1 MFMDMHIK
9 YWRKGNEV
17 PLNKLSFT
25 CRLQFLFMWPKFWPI
40 LNVSTRPISNWWGNW
55 SRTGVTLTQG
65 QTSYNR
71 ETTTWKGSSKF
82 QIHYVHVHINLISP
96 KYLTFSWFFLRFW
109 YFTRQSW
116 CHYEHW
122 KFAPSS
128 YLCLD
133 FRFLRVEWN
142 VSLITK

>member
-1 MFMDMHIK
+1 MLLSVYINASVQLRCMYMDMHIK

-17 PLNKLSFT
+17 PLSKLCFT
-25 CRLQFLFMWPKFWPI
+25 WRLQFLFMWPKFWPI

-82 QIHYVHVHINLISP
+82 QIHYLIGIVFYTLLVVFKASTVQVIQFT
-96 KYLTFSWFFLRFW
+96 YIEFISFLQR
-109 YFTRQSW
+109 
-116 CHYEHW
+116 
-122 KFAPSS
+122 
-128 YLCLD
+128 LL
-133 FRFLRVEWN
+133 
-142 VSLITK
+142 